1 MASISTIF
9 LKNKIQDLY
18 NFIVIVLILVIFDT
32 VYSSLLCYMLYISDS
47 RYTLKLNK
55 HSCNKH
61 AFIALFPSS
70 NYVLTDEQSLW
81 IEDTTKS
88 VYQLLSEN
96 PPDGER
102 FSKMVEVCVL
112 YLHSLFGTQ

>member
-1 MASISTIF
+1 
-9 LKNKIQDLY
+9 
-18 NFIVIVLILVIFDT
+18 
-32 VYSSLLCYMLYISDS
+32 MLYISDS

-88 VYQLLSEN
+88 VYQVSSSRNKPMIEQNEN
-96 PPDGER
+96 LE
-102 FSKMVEVCVL
+102 F
-112 YLHSLFGTQ
+112 SLFQPQIGK